1 VIVVFVFPERFFF
14 KHQKALTELFVS
26 VEDSVFF
33 RIVEDDGL
41 DEAGTDAVDEVVDL
55 LIVGVKAVGQALDKR
70 MLT

>member
-14 KHQKALTELFVS
+14 KHQKAFTELFVS